1 MGSRGSK
8 PPSLTWKDLEIY
20 AESENLTP
28 LDVGKLIH
36 NSTKPELKTKVETFL
51 MLGTIHRLLETV
63 KPKKIKSDNYKWFIR
78 PMPEGTTLTMDGKKY
93 KTRPWRTNETYLH
106 FAIAHLESQKILSNM
121 YDDTRK
127 KYGLKR
133 TTTNIVKTVYRMY
146 AEAMLDPYKRKIVK
160 QWSIPIDDWTTYQ
173 K

>member
-63 KPKKIKSDNYKWFIR
+63 N
-78 PMPEGTTLTMDGKKY
+78 
-93 KTRPWRTNETYLH
+93 
-106 FAIAHLESQKILSNM
+106 
-121 YDDTRK
+121 
-127 KYGLKR
+127 LKR
-133 TTTNIVKTVYRMY
+133 LNLIITNGLSDQCLK
-146 AEAMLDPYKRKIVK
+146 ELH
-160 QWSIPIDDWTTYQ
+160 
-173 K
+173 

>member
-63 KPKKIKSDNYKWFIR
+63 KPLINSETVWKPHALLLLGDYFASKHEYLSMTW
-78 PMPEGTTLTMDGKKY
+78 TLIPRSSLNFMGGVFSRYFGK
-93 KTRPWRTNETYLH
+93 TL
-106 FAIAHLESQKILSNM
+106 
-121 YDDTRK
+121 
-127 KYGLKR
+127 
-133 TTTNIVKTVYRMY
+133 
-146 AEAMLDPYKRKIVK
+146 
-160 QWSIPIDDWTTYQ
+160 
-173 K
+173 